1 MDVDIVCVGFGP
13 ATAGFLT
20 TLSRQLVNADGTPAV
35 ESAAMPGMPPQ
46 VLCYER
52 ADDIGFGVS
61 GVVTRA
67 RALRA
72 SFPDL
77 AKAGIPM
84 AAAVGE
90 EKVLY
95 LLDPVGASR
104 RSLALRMADAVIRAT
119 KFALPVEHDAL
130 NLPWRPSFLHKHDG
144 LILSMGQFM
153 QWVGAQVQSS
163 GTVQIW
169 PGTPVAE
176 VLFESGTGGTGGP
189 PVSSGESPNV
199 TASAVIGNSTV
210 VVPGNASPIPSGGS
224 PGGAGGAPAPPA
236 NSKVIGVRLMDQGV
250 DKQGKASDGFT
261 PGMDIHAALT
271 VVGDGPVG
279 AVGRQLDAQ
288 FGLPEGKH
296 IRDWAVGMKFVV
308 DLPADTPLQAGT
320 VLHTFGYPEP
330 EIFGFLYVHP
340 DRVASLGIFVPSWF
354 DSPAR
359 TAYRYLQHWML
370 HPYLWR
376 HLKGGKLRSWG
387 AKTLGESGQQGEPGL
402 TGDGFAR
409 VGEGSGTT
417 NVLTGSGVDE
427 AWATGTQLAEAVVE
441 LLKAKKPFTKQNLD
455 ETYVKRRRASWV
467 EAEGRIAKKSRDG
480 FQKGVATG
488 MMGMALAGLTK
499 GKFSLGR
506 EPVQPWKRIP
516 SLEQYY
522 AGRISRD
529 ELAKLRA
536 ECKAKNMSLHGAL
549 MDKTGWPA
557 VPFDGQLLVSHQDAL
572 LLGGK
577 VQAPHGYADHVIFQ
591 RPELCGQCGARI
603 CMEACSG
610 QAIYPGENGVPNFDR
625 EKCVHCGACL
635 WNCSQANPENPEH
648 MNIAFRAGTGGLH
661 SAEN

>member
-1 MDVDIVCVGFGP
+1 MDADIVCVGFGP

-20 TLSRQLVNADGTPAV
+20 TLSKQLVNADGTPAV
-35 ESAAMPGMPPQ
+35 ESAVMPGMPPQ

-72 SFPDL
+72 SFPEIE
-77 AKAGIPM
+77 KAGIPM
-84 AAAVGE
+84 STPVGE

-95 LLDPVGASR
+95 LLDPHGASR
-104 RSLALRMADAVIRAT
+104 RSTALRLADSLIRTT
-119 KFALPVEHDAL
+119 KFMLPVENHAL
-130 NLPWRPSFLHKHDG
+130 NLPWTPAFLHKQDG
-144 LILSMGQFM
+144 MILSMGQFM
-153 QWVGAQVQSS
+153 QWVGAQVQST

-169 PGTPVAE
+169 PGMPVAE
-176 VLFESGTGGTGGP
+176 ALIEKGP
-189 PVSSGESPNV
+189 ELHAPLTRPSATLSPSDGERDGV
-199 TASAVIGNSTV
+199 RGR
-210 VVPGNASPIPSGGS
+210 
-224 PGGAGGAPAPPA
+224 
-236 NSKVIGVRLMDQGV
+236 SKVVGVRLLDQGV
-250 DKQGKASDGFT
+250 DKKGNPSDGFT

-271 VVGDGPVG
+271 VIGDGPVG
-279 AVGRQLDAQ
+279 PIGRQLDEV
-288 FGLPEGKH
+288 FGLPENHH

-308 DLPADTPLQAGT
+308 DLPADTTLKPGT

-376 HLKGGKLRSWG
+376 YLKGGKLRSWG
-387 AKTLGESGQQGEPGL
+387 AKTLGESGKHGEPHL
-402 TGDGFAR
+402 TGDGYAR
-409 VGEGSGTT
+409 IGEGSGTT

-427 AWATGTQLAEAVVE
+427 AWATGTQLAEAVIE

-467 EAEGRIAKKSRDG
+467 EAESRVAEKSRDG

-488 MMGMALAGLTK
+488 MIGMALAGLTN
-499 GKFSLGR
+499 GKFSLGK

-516 SLEQYY
+516 TVKDYF
-522 AGRISRD
+522 AGKISRD
-529 ELAKLRA
+529 DIAKIQA
-536 ECKAKNMSLHGAL
+536 ECKVKNVSLHGAL
-549 MDKTGWPA
+549 MDKAGWPA
-557 VPFDGQLLVSHQDAL
+557 IPFDGQLLVSHQDAL
-572 LLGGK
+572 LMGGK
-577 VQAPHGYADHVIFQ
+577 VQAPGGYADHVVFLH
-591 RPELCGQCGARI
+591 PELCEKCGARI
-603 CMEACSG
+603 CIEACSG
-610 QAIYPGENGVPNFDR
+610 QAIYPGETGVPAFDR

-635 WNCSQANPENPEH
+635 WNCSQANPENPER